1 MIVEIIAKVVSGVVL
16 VLGMAVAI
24 ALFISLPV
32 MWLWDA
38 VMPELF
44 GLKAITWTQALWLAL
59 LCSLLFKSS
68 TSKSKD

>member
-1 MIVEIIAKVVSGVVL
+1 MMETAVTFFGTIVL
-16 VLGMAVAI
+16 VLCMAIVI

-38 VMPELF
+38 VMPDMF
-44 GLKAITWTQALWLAL
+44 GLKEITWTQALWLSL

-68 TSKSKD
+68 SSKSKD